1 MQNTVSVHRSCKGL
15 IESQISHVR
24 IFNNGAF
31 LQDTLCLLKQEQI
44 GKTRSNFDDCNC

>member
-1 MQNTVSVHRSCKGL
+1 MQNTLSVHRSYKGL
-15 IESQISHVR
+15 IESQISHAR

-44 GKTRSNFDDCNC
+44 GKPRSNSDGCNC